1 MKMATT
7 WGAAEMNKCKGF
19 TLLELMVTIIIISIG
34 LLGMMAMQGRAIQY
48 STDTLNRTQAMML
61 ANEMVEILRSQPT
74 RMTATAPL
82 FTGLPTNGA
91 GSCTEISGTDVVNQQ
106 IQCWGDRARQLLPGA
121 STADIASQFY
131 ACLSTSDGICG
142 AGSAVEIQI
151 AWRGTGEECMLSSV
165 TDTGICTYRVRTQI

>member
-1 MKMATT
+1 MATT

-34 LLGMMAMQGRAIQY
+34 LLGMMAMQGRAIQH

-61 ANEMVEILRSQPT
+61 ANEMVEILRTQPT
-74 RMTATAPL
+74 RMTTSATL
-82 FTGLPTNGA
+82 FTGLPTRGA

-106 IQCWGDRARQLLPGA
+106 IQCWGDRARRLLPGA
-121 STADIASQFY
+121 SGADIASQFY
-131 ACLSTSDGICG
+131 ACLSTSEGTCG

-151 AWRGTGEECMLSSV
+151 AWRGTGEECMTSSG